1 MYYKIITMS
10 VNIPSYSNIIDYIL
24 YAAHSITHLFYNWK
38 FVPLISLTYF
48 IHPPIPC
55 PLTTTSFVSFIYES
69 VFMFCLFIWFVISH
83 VSEII

>member
-38 FVPLISLTYF
+38 FVPLNLPHLFYSSTN
-48 IHPPIPC
+48 
-55 PLTTTSFVSFIYES
+55 PLPSDNYQ
-69 VFMFCLFIWFVISH
+69 FCFLYL
-83 VSEII
+83 